1 MKRLAALFAV
11 IALLMA
17 GCRADVSLLLDITD
31 DGSGTLAAEVGIN
44 GQLKDLID
52 QLAGDSEA
60 IISNLDLG
68 LDGEASTRTEGEM
81 TIYRTE
87 VAFDNE
93 TEIDQAA
100 AGNFTAFN
108 LEITDEGTSLEATL
122 DVVGELDLT
131 QFAVA
136 PSSIDPE
143 TLEGHILVSLPGEI
157 ADHNADLVTTDGR
170 LSWTIP
176 LDSELYMYAN
186 TVYPKASF
194 PWWIVLLLGLSITLA
209 VAVWLAAVRRE
220 KKTAQAQREAPQ
232 PPPVDGPS
240 ATGGRGRLKRES
252 RRHSPFFDIDE

>member
-1 MKRLAALFAV
+1 MKRLAALFV
-11 IALLMA
+11 LIALVLT
-17 GCRADVSLLLDITD
+17 GCRADVSLLLDITEN
-31 DGSGTLAAEVGIN
+31 GSGTLAAEVGIN
-44 GQLKDLID
+44 NQLKDLID
-52 QLAGDSEA
+52 QLAGDSET

-68 LDGEASTRTEGEM
+68 LDGEASTRTEGDM

-87 VAFDNE
+87 VAFNNAS
-93 TEIDQAA
+93 EIEQAA
-100 AGNFTAFN
+100 AGNFTSFN
-108 LEITDEGTSLEATL
+108 LEMTDEGVSLEATL

-131 QFAVA
+131 QFPVT
-136 PSSIDPE
+136 PSSIDPD

-194 PWWIVLLLGLSITLA
+194 PWWIVLLVGLSITLA
-209 VAVWLAAVRRE
+209 VGVWLAAVRRE
-220 KKTAQAQREAPQ
+220 KRTARTQRGAPQ
-232 PPPVDGPS
+232 PPPVDGP
-240 ATGGRGRLKRES
+240 APARGHGQLKSEP